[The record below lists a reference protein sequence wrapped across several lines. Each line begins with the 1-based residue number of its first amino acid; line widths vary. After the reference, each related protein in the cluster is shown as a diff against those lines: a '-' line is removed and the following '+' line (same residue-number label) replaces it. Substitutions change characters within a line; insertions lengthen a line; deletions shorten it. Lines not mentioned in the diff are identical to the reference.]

1 MAIAWP
7 IPDNDGD
14 FAFELRA
21 EFIFAPLSEYET
33 DCVMLGRICSR
44 KREPMS
50 HEAANRFST
59 EIQRSAEAALVT
71 CHGALV
77 SSTSNILQR
86 EVKELI
92 SGSAKIVLDLKDL
105 TYIDSM
111 GIGSLVRLYVS
122 ARSSGCSLQL
132 INIGGRVQQVLGITN
147 LLTVFG
153 AAEDHNLPVH

>member
-1 MAIAWP
+1 
-7 IPDNDGD
+7 
-14 FAFELRA
+14 
-21 EFIFAPLSEYET
+21 
-33 DCVMLGRICSR
+33 
-44 KREPMS
+44 MS
-50 HEAANRFST
+50 HEAAGRFST
-59 EIQRSAEAALVT
+59 EIQRSAEVTVVT

-77 SSTSNILQR
+77 SNTCIFLQR

-92 SGSAKIVLDLKDL
+92 SGGAKIVLDLKDL

-122 ARSSGCSLQL
+122 AKSSGCSLQL

-153 AAEDHNLPVH
+153 TAEDHNLPVH